1 MKQPMAGWIFFAAV
15 MMLIV
20 GALDLIE
27 GLIAVI
33 RDKYYV
39 LAPDQVIVFDT
50 TTWGWIMI
58 VWGALLILGGLALMR
73 GAAWARMLA
82 IFLAALNLVGQL
94 GWLGASSFPV
104 WSLVIIGIDVIVLYA
119 LTARWEGFPEQVR

>member
-50 TTWGWIMI
+50 TTWGC
-58 VWGALLILGGLALMR
+58 R
-73 GAAWARMLA
+73 
-82 IFLAALNLVGQL
+82 
-94 GWLGASSFPV
+94 S
-104 WSLVIIGIDVIVLYA
+104 
-119 LTARWEGFPEQVR
+119 

>member
-73 GAAWARMLA
+73 GATWARMLA

>member
-73 GAAWARMLA
+73 GATWARMLA

-94 GWLGASSFPV
+94 GWLGASSYPV
-104 WSLVIIGIDVIVLYA
+104 WSLVIIGIDLIVLYA